1 MPDTNNRRTAFM
13 GFLAVGVAIVALIG
27 CSPAAADRV
36 EVTGEMKAR
45 ALEQIDRGE
54 MPDFDSWEMQETD
67 DGVRYVVLRPGEGE
81 TAWYDDDVRVHYY
94 LWLTDGTPVD
104 STRPDGV
111 SKPFEFTV
119 GGRRVIDGWNE
130 VIQVMN
136 DGSRVLAVVPWEMGY
151 GRQGRRN
158 IPGRSDLVFAIELL
172 RIR

>member
-1 MPDTNNRRTAFM
+1 MPDTRNRRRASVPI
-13 GFLAVGVAIVALIG
+13 LAVGIAIVAFAG
-27 CSPAAADRV
+27 CSPTDADRV

-54 MPDFDSWEMQETD
+54 MPDYSDWRMEETD
-67 DGVRYVVLRPGEGE
+67 DGVRYVVLRSGEGE

-119 GGRRVIDGWNE
+119 GGRRVIAGWSE
-130 VIQVMN
+130 IIQVMN
-136 DGSRVLAVVPWEMGY
+136 EGSRVLAVVPWQLGY
-151 GRQGRRN
+151 GRRGRSS

-172 RIR
+172 RIK